1 MVKNPSA
8 MLETQVQFLGWE
20 DPLEKGNTTHSS
32 ILPGESRGQTSLPGY
47 SPWGHIN
54 YSLPDSSIHGD
65 SPGKNIGVGC
75 CSLLQGI
82 LLTYKDWATKHT
94 PTCFMYLW
102 NARCILYLKHIS
114 IRTSHI
120 SSAQWPHVA
129 RGGPHT
135 GRHSFTNIS
144 Q

>member
-8 MLETQVQFLGWE
+8 MLETQVQFLGQE

-32 ILPGESRGQTSLPGY
+32 ISPGESGGQTSLPGY
-47 SPWGHIN
+47 SPWGHMN

-75 CSLLQGI
+75 RSLLQGVF
-82 LLTYKDWATKHT
+82 LTYKFWATKHT

-120 SSAQWPHVA
+120 SRAQWPHVA
-129 RGGPHT
+129 GGSPHT
-135 GRHSFTNIS
+135 GRHSFTDIS